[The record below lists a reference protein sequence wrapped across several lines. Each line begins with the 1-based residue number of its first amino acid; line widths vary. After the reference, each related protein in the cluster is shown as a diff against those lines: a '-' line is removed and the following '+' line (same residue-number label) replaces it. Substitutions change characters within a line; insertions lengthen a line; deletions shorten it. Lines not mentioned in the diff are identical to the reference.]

1 MPFIGDTGQLSNI
14 YEKNYETATLRI
26 VEGDTAFQAYNPA
39 DSHYKLITNLQE
51 ISEIGAVTD
60 RTIQFTNVTTSFTTT
75 SNAGISN
82 TNPVHTLDIGS
93 NVQIDDVG
101 SNTFWTS
108 GTVYATN
115 YVGET
120 ATVTNSV
127 TTRDVLIDRV
137 FPKTNG
143 FVQMTSNVGILN
155 TAPIHTLDIGAN
167 VQIDEYGSNTFWT
180 SGNVYSEHFKSSNV
194 TVSGTVDTD
203 KITVNDINSKDTD
216 FVNFTSNV
224 GILNTA
230 PIHTLD
236 IGANVQIDEYG
247 SNTFW
252 TSGNVHANLYTGSE
266 IQLSGVIRA
275 TDFILTGG
283 SEATPTPDLQTISEV
298 LASGGG
304 VPFSSD
310 RTLTLSNVT
319 TALDASVIQSIT
331 TKSNVIGN
339 NVTAVTVNSNLIGN
353 NVTAVTVNSN
363 LIGNNVS
370 ASFISGNG
378 DLIFRKYT
386 IAGAGSGEYSVIGPG
401 FDTATVNPTL
411 TLMRGQKYVF
421 DNTAHH
427 SFHPLEIRD
436 GYQGSAYTSG
446 VIGGG
451 TATITFTVPMNAPLK
466 LYYQCT
472 YHPAMGNTIYIPL
485 ENLDTSQ
492 TLNLSNDLVVGT
504 DKLVVDVSESRVGIN
519 NASPSKDLDVT
530 GEIVCSSHLTVGGNL
545 TVNGT
550 TTTVNTTSLR
560 VEDTLIELGKN
571 NTAGTSDLGL
581 ILKRPTGVGLKSNV
595 AIVYSESVDTLKFG
609 HTLSGSDAT
618 PVVFDTSN
626 ALAMSLNGSFVATGN
641 VGIGTDS
648 PGYALDVHGTSNVG
662 ALTATSL
669 SGDGSGLTS
678 LDAGNISSGTID
690 KDRLP
695 TTLNNTTIGSLAVG
709 TNDVTLTAKADYHGL
724 KIIKAIDSP
733 NEPATLLLAGDGDP
747 GDDIAFEIRGNG
759 TGADVDTTTTR
770 DSDDTTF
777 GILHTG
783 HTYIGYPNL
792 NPGETGGNA
801 QNGDPMLNVSGD
813 IYATGNVGIGT
824 ASPGYKLDVHGTS
837 NVGALTATSL
847 SGDGSG
853 LSALNASNVSSGIL
867 TRPIST
873 TTGTFSGDVEV
884 TGELTTKSNVF
895 LGVMEGFARE
905 GTLEFGRADGTDRVH
920 NIKVYNS
927 STQTDNYMKFQIHA
941 GGASAGTVT
950 DNVLYLRGD
959 GNVGIGTTNPGY
971 KLDVHGTA
979 NVGALT
985 ATSVSGPLSGNA
997 DTATALETARA
1008 INGVNFDGSVDI
1020 TVNGTNYD
1028 VNDSWLRENGDD
1040 AHFKQYGN
1048 SRQMV
1053 FRTDG
1058 TTQYASDVG
1067 AYPFV
1072 WMYGG
1077 DDASSNRR
1085 MLLNTS
1091 GQLWCSNYGW
1101 LHDKFMARTQTFTDD
1116 VANTTFTG
1124 QTIDHNCSGSDACT
1138 ADRAHRALLIDVDS
1152 SATGGGTNHE
1162 HRLYGIYNDV
1172 RHTGDSDLVYGMYS
1186 YTRSDHASGT
1196 TTNLKAG
1203 DFIAIAS
1210 GAGTNTNIYGLS
1222 AYALKDSGSPGTTAN
1237 MYGVR
1242 GEVEV
1247 DAGTCTNAYAFQSHI
1262 DRDSGTITTG
1272 YLYYGSYS
1280 GTVGTKY
1287 GVYVTGETKNYFSG
1301 NVGIG
1306 LTGITEKLHV
1316 SGNILA
1322 TGDVTAYSDK
1332 RVKTDISKI
1341 KDPLNKVCSINGYT
1355 YKRTDTDDD
1364 KTHTGVLA
1372 QEVMEVLPEVVHGSE
1387 DTTYSVAYGNMVGLL
1402 IEAIKELKLE
1412 IDELKKSR

>member
-1 MPFIGDTGQLSNI
+1 M
-14 YEKNYETATLRI
+14 
-26 VEGDTAFQAYNPA
+26 
-39 DSHYKLITNLQE
+39 
-51 ISEIGAVTD
+51 
-60 RTIQFTNVTTSFTTT
+60 
-75 SNAGISN
+75 
-82 TNPVHTLDIGS
+82 
-93 NVQIDDVG
+93 
-101 SNTFWTS
+101 
-108 GTVYATN
+108 
-115 YVGET
+115 
-120 ATVTNSV
+120 
-127 TTRDVLIDRV
+127 
-137 FPKTNG
+137 
-143 FVQMTSNVGILN
+143 
-155 TAPIHTLDIGAN
+155 
-167 VQIDEYGSNTFWT
+167 
-180 SGNVYSEHFKSSNV
+180 
-194 TVSGTVDTD
+194 
-203 KITVNDINSKDTD
+203 
-216 FVNFTSNV
+216 
-224 GILNTA
+224 
-230 PIHTLD
+230 
-236 IGANVQIDEYG
+236 
-247 SNTFW
+247 
-252 TSGNVHANLYTGSE
+252 
-266 IQLSGVIRA
+266 
-275 TDFILTGG
+275 
-283 SEATPTPDLQTISEV
+283 
-298 LASGGG
+298 
-304 VPFSSD
+304 
-310 RTLTLSNVT
+310 
-319 TALDASVIQSIT
+319 
-331 TKSNVIGN
+331 
-339 NVTAVTVNSNLIGN
+339 
-353 NVTAVTVNSN
+353 
-363 LIGNNVS
+363 IGNNVS

-401 FDTATVNPTL
+401 FDTAAVNPTL

-421 DNTAHH
+421 DNTVHH
-427 SFHPLEIRD
+427 SSHPLEIRD
-436 GYQGSAYTSG
+436 GYQGSAYASG
-446 VIGGG
+446 VSGDG
-451 TATITFTVPMNAPLK
+451 TATITFTVPMDAPIK

-519 NASPSKDLDVT
+519 NASPSKDLDVI
-530 GEIVCSSHLTVGGNL
+530 GEIACSSHLTVGGNF

-626 ALAMSLNGSFVATGN
+626 ALAMSLNGSFVATGTVRGSSSLTPGSYLTGSAYDGGSN
-641 VGIGTDS
+641 QTFTVDATD
-648 PGYALDVHGTSNVG
+648 AN
-662 ALTATSL
+662 TA
-669 SGDGSGLTS
+669 GKVVARDGSGNFSAGTITASMSTS
-678 LDAGNISSGTID
+678 LTPGSYLSGSAY
-690 KDRLP
+690 
-695 TTLNNTTIGSLAVG
+695 NGG
-709 TNDVTLTAKADYHGL
+709 TART
-724 KIIKAIDSP
+724 
-733 NEPATLLLAGDGDP
+733 
-747 GDDIAFEIRGNG
+747 F
-759 TGADVDTTTTR
+759 DVDAT
-770 DSDDTTF
+770 DA
-777 GILHTG
+777 
-783 HTYIGYPNL
+783 N
-792 NPGETGGNA
+792 TGGTVVA
-801 QNGDPMLNVSGD
+801 R
-813 IYATGNVGIGT
+813 
-824 ASPGYKLDVHGTS
+824 
-837 NVGALTATSL
+837 
-847 SGDGSG
+847 DGSG
-853 LSALNASNVSSGIL
+853 N
-867 TRPIST
+867 
-873 TTGTFSGDVEV
+873 F
-884 TGELTTKSNVF
+884 
-895 LGVMEGFARE
+895 
-905 GTLEFGRADGTDRVH
+905 
-920 NIKVYNS
+920 
-927 STQTDNYMKFQIHA
+927 
-941 GGASAGTVT
+941 SAGT
-950 DNVLYLRGD
+950 
-959 GNVGIGTTNPGY
+959 I
-971 KLDVHGTA
+971 TA
-979 NVGALT
+979 A
-985 ATSVSGPLSGNA
+985 LSGNA
-997 DTATALETARA
+997 TTAAALQTARA

-1067 AYPFV
+1067 AYPFA

-1077 DDASSNRR
+1077 DASSNRR

-1196 TTNLKAG
+1196 TTNLRAG

>member
-1 MPFIGDTGQLSNI
+1 MKID
-14 YEKNYETATLRI
+14 
-26 VEGDTAFQAYNPA
+26 
-39 DSHYKLITNLQE
+39 
-51 ISEIGAVTD
+51 
-60 RTIQFTNVTTSFTTT
+60 
-75 SNAGISN
+75 GI
-82 TNPVHTLDIGS
+82 HAE
-93 NVQIDDVG
+93 
-101 SNTFWTS
+101 F
-108 GTVYATN
+108 
-115 YVGET
+115 
-120 ATVTNSV
+120 
-127 TTRDVLIDRV
+127 
-137 FPKTNG
+137 
-143 FVQMTSNVGILN
+143 M
-155 TAPIHTLDIGAN
+155 
-167 VQIDEYGSNTFWT
+167 
-180 SGNVYSEHFKSSNV
+180 SGNAVSSSISSHSI
-194 TVSGTVDTD
+194 VSRDSAG
-203 KITVNDINSKDTD
+203 DI
-216 FVNFTSNV
+216 
-224 GILNTA
+224 
-230 PIHTLD
+230 
-236 IGANVQIDEYG
+236 
-247 SNTFW
+247 
-252 TSGNVHANLYTGSE
+252 HAA
-266 IQLSGVIRA
+266 GV
-275 TDFILTGG
+275 
-283 SEATPTPDLQTISEV
+283 
-298 LASGGG
+298 
-304 VPFSSD
+304 
-310 RTLTLSNVT
+310 
-319 TALDASVIQSIT
+319 
-331 TKSNVIGN
+331 
-339 NVTAVTVNSNLIGN
+339 
-353 NVTAVTVNSN
+353 
-363 LIGNNVS
+363 
-370 ASFISGNG
+370 
-378 DLIFRKYT
+378 T
-386 IAGAGSGEYSVIGPG
+386 IAGNLGTLFSYSDG
-401 FDTATVNPTL
+401 TRTV
-411 TLMRGQKYVF
+411 Y
-421 DNTAHH
+421 
-427 SFHPLEIRD
+427 
-436 GYQGSAYTSG
+436 
-446 VIGGG
+446 GG
-451 TATITFTVPMNAPLK
+451 
-466 LYYQCT
+466 C
-472 YHPAMGNTIYIPL
+472 
-485 ENLDTSQ
+485 D
-492 TLNLSNDLVVGT
+492 SND
-504 DKLVVDVSESRVGIN
+504 
-519 NASPSKDLDVT
+519 PWF
-530 GEIVCSSHLTVGGNL
+530 
-545 TVNGT
+545 
-550 TTTVNTTSLR
+550 
-560 VEDTLIELGKN
+560 
-571 NTAGTSDLGL
+571 GTSSNHDLRLVTYGGERMR
-581 ILKRPTGVGLKSNV
+581 IDN
-595 AIVYSESVDTLKFG
+595 
-609 HTLSGSDAT
+609 
-618 PVVFDTSN
+618 
-626 ALAMSLNGSFVATGN
+626 TGN
-641 VGIGTDS
+641 VGIGTTS
-648 PGYALDVHGTSNVG
+648 PATYLHLSAKNSDPGSTEGDLVGTHT
-662 ALTATSL
+662 LTEYLRFTSR
-669 SGDGSGLTS
+669 GDGGDVNGVT
-678 LDAGNISSGTID
+678 
-690 KDRLP
+690 
-695 TTLNNTTIGSLAVG
+695 VG
-709 TNDVTLTAKADYHGL
+709 FKLG
-724 KIIKAIDSP
+724 
-733 NEPATLLLAGDGDP
+733 
-747 GDDIAFEIRGNG
+747 GDD
-759 TGADVDTTTTR
+759 
-770 DSDDTTF
+770 
-777 GILHTG
+777 
-783 HTYIGYPNL
+783 
-792 NPGETGGNA
+792 
-801 QNGDPMLNVSGD
+801 
-813 IYATGNVGIGT
+813 
-824 ASPGYKLDVHGTS
+824 
-837 NVGALTATSL
+837 
-847 SGDGSG
+847 
-853 LSALNASNVSSGIL
+853 
-867 TRPIST
+867 
-873 TTGTFSGDVEV
+873 
-884 TGELTTKSNVF
+884 
-895 LGVMEGFARE
+895 
-905 GTLEFGRADGTDRVH
+905 
-920 NIKVYNS
+920 NS
-927 STQTDNYMKFQIHA
+927 SVNPDGRLDICAND
-941 GGASAGTVT
+941 GASAGNEYGLTPDRT
-950 DNVLYLRGD
+950 IATFLGS

-1196 TTNLKAG
+1196 TTNLRAG

>member
-1 MPFIGDTGQLSNI
+1 L
-14 YEKNYETATLRI
+14 
-26 VEGDTAFQAYNPA
+26 
-39 DSHYKLITNLQE
+39 
-51 ISEIGAVTD
+51 
-60 RTIQFTNVTTSFTTT
+60 
-75 SNAGISN
+75 
-82 TNPVHTLDIGS
+82 
-93 NVQIDDVG
+93 
-101 SNTFWTS
+101 
-108 GTVYATN
+108 
-115 YVGET
+115 
-120 ATVTNSV
+120 
-127 TTRDVLIDRV
+127 
-137 FPKTNG
+137 
-143 FVQMTSNVGILN
+143 
-155 TAPIHTLDIGAN
+155 
-167 VQIDEYGSNTFWT
+167 
-180 SGNVYSEHFKSSNV
+180 
-194 TVSGTVDTD
+194 
-203 KITVNDINSKDTD
+203 
-216 FVNFTSNV
+216 
-224 GILNTA
+224 
-230 PIHTLD
+230 
-236 IGANVQIDEYG
+236 
-247 SNTFW
+247 
-252 TSGNVHANLYTGSE
+252 
-266 IQLSGVIRA
+266 
-275 TDFILTGG
+275 
-283 SEATPTPDLQTISEV
+283 
-298 LASGGG
+298 
-304 VPFSSD
+304 
-310 RTLTLSNVT
+310 
-319 TALDASVIQSIT
+319 
-331 TKSNVIGN
+331 IGN

-363 LIGNNVS
+363 LIGNNVTAVTVNSNVIGNNVS

-530 GEIVCSSHLTVGGNL
+530 GEIACSSHLTVGGNL

-626 ALAMSLNGSFVATGN
+626 ALAMSLNGSFVATGTVRGSSSLTPGSYLTGSAYDGGSN
-641 VGIGTDS
+641 QTFTVDATD
-648 PGYALDVHGTSNVG
+648 AN
-662 ALTATSL
+662 TA
-669 SGDGSGLTS
+669 GKVVARDGSGNFSAGTITASMSTS
-678 LDAGNISSGTID
+678 LTPGSYLSGSAY
-690 KDRLP
+690 
-695 TTLNNTTIGSLAVG
+695 NGG
-709 TNDVTLTAKADYHGL
+709 TART
-724 KIIKAIDSP
+724 
-733 NEPATLLLAGDGDP
+733 
-747 GDDIAFEIRGNG
+747 F
-759 TGADVDTTTTR
+759 DVDAT
-770 DSDDTTF
+770 DA
-777 GILHTG
+777 
-783 HTYIGYPNL
+783 N
-792 NPGETGGNA
+792 TGGTVVA
-801 QNGDPMLNVSGD
+801 R
-813 IYATGNVGIGT
+813 
-824 ASPGYKLDVHGTS
+824 
-837 NVGALTATSL
+837 
-847 SGDGSG
+847 DGSG
-853 LSALNASNVSSGIL
+853 N
-867 TRPIST
+867 
-873 TTGTFSGDVEV
+873 F
-884 TGELTTKSNVF
+884 
-895 LGVMEGFARE
+895 
-905 GTLEFGRADGTDRVH
+905 
-920 NIKVYNS
+920 
-927 STQTDNYMKFQIHA
+927 
-941 GGASAGTVT
+941 SAGT
-950 DNVLYLRGD
+950 
-959 GNVGIGTTNPGY
+959 I
-971 KLDVHGTA
+971 TA
-979 NVGALT
+979 A
-985 ATSVSGPLSGNA
+985 LSGNA
-997 DTATALETARA
+997 TTAAALQTARA

-1067 AYPFV
+1067 AYPFA

-1077 DDASSNRR
+1077 DASSNRR

>member
-252 TSGNVHANLYTGSE
+252 TSGNVYSEHFKSSNITVSGTIDTDEVIINHVNAKSTDFVNFTSNVGVLNTAPIHTLDIGANVQIDEYGSNTFWTSGNVHANLYTGSE

-331 TKSNVIGN
+331 TKSNVIGNNVTAVTVNSNLIGN

-530 GEIVCSSHLTVGGNL
+530 GEIACSSHLTVGGNL

-626 ALAMSLNGSFVATGN
+626 ALAMSLNGSFVATGTVRGSSSLTPGSYLTGSAYDGGSN
-641 VGIGTDS
+641 QTFTVDATD
-648 PGYALDVHGTSNVG
+648 AN
-662 ALTATSL
+662 TA
-669 SGDGSGLTS
+669 GKVVARDGSGNFSAGTITASMSTS
-678 LDAGNISSGTID
+678 LTPGSYLSGSAY
-690 KDRLP
+690 
-695 TTLNNTTIGSLAVG
+695 NGG
-709 TNDVTLTAKADYHGL
+709 TART
-724 KIIKAIDSP
+724 
-733 NEPATLLLAGDGDP
+733 
-747 GDDIAFEIRGNG
+747 F
-759 TGADVDTTTTR
+759 DVDAT
-770 DSDDTTF
+770 DA
-777 GILHTG
+777 
-783 HTYIGYPNL
+783 N
-792 NPGETGGNA
+792 TGGTVVA
-801 QNGDPMLNVSGD
+801 R
-813 IYATGNVGIGT
+813 
-824 ASPGYKLDVHGTS
+824 
-837 NVGALTATSL
+837 
-847 SGDGSG
+847 DGSG
-853 LSALNASNVSSGIL
+853 N
-867 TRPIST
+867 
-873 TTGTFSGDVEV
+873 F
-884 TGELTTKSNVF
+884 
-895 LGVMEGFARE
+895 
-905 GTLEFGRADGTDRVH
+905 
-920 NIKVYNS
+920 
-927 STQTDNYMKFQIHA
+927 
-941 GGASAGTVT
+941 SAGT
-950 DNVLYLRGD
+950 
-959 GNVGIGTTNPGY
+959 I
-971 KLDVHGTA
+971 TA
-979 NVGALT
+979 A
-985 ATSVSGPLSGNA
+985 LSGNA
-997 DTATALETARA
+997 TTAAALQTARA

-1067 AYPFV
+1067 AYPFA

-1077 DDASSNRR
+1077 DASSNRR